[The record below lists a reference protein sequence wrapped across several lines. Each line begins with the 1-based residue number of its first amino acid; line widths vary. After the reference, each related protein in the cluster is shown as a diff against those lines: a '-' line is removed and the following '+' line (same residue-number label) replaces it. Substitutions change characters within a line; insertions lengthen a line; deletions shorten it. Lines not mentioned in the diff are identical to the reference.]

1 MATTNPKNTPK
12 LTGPEKAAIFLM
24 ALGEE
29 QAAKILA
36 EMDEREIQSIGN
48 YISAISDVETS
59 TVDMVTREFFTN
71 ITSGIGGGLG
81 VSGLDFLKS
90 TLMRALPAE
99 KATEILN
106 NITTPGDDLGGG
118 LDTIRMLEP
127 KVIAQFL
134 SNEHPQTAAIVL
146 AHIDAPLASAT
157 LKEMPEDIRTEVIYR
172 LATLER
178 VSPQVIRDLD
188 EALQSEFRSSGAISG
203 SKMGGLDTAVAIIS
217 ELDRNTETSLL
228 TSLDEIDPDLA
239 NEIRNLR
246 FTYEDILKLDD
257 NGVQMVLKEVQSED
271 LLMSLKTASDE
282 VKEKIYSNMSDRA
295 ASMLK
300 EDLEALGPTRV
311 SDVEKAQQKVVQVI
325 KRLEEEGKLVIG
337 GGGEELV

>member
-1 MATTNPKNTPK
+1 MGTMNPKTNQK

-24 ALGEE
+24 AMGEE

-36 EMDEREIQSIGN
+36 QMDEREIQSIGN
-48 YISAISDVETS
+48 YISAVSDVETS
-59 TVDMVTREFFTN
+59 TVDQITREFFTN

-90 TLMRALPAE
+90 TLLQALPAD

-106 NITTPGDDLGGG
+106 NVTLPGEDLGGG

-134 SNEHPQTAAIVL
+134 SNEHPQTAAIVM
-146 AHIDAPLASAT
+146 AHMDSALASAT
-157 LKEMPEDIRTEVIYR
+157 LKEMKEEFRTEVIYR

-188 EALQSEFRSSGAISG
+188 EALQSEFRTSGAISG
-203 SKMGGLDTAVAIIS
+203 SKMGGLDTAVTVIS
-217 ELDRNTETSLL
+217 ELDRATETSLL
-228 TSLDEIDPDLA
+228 SNLDEIDPDLA

-257 NGVQMVLKEVQSED
+257 NGLQMVLKEVQSED

-282 VKEKIYSNMSDRA
+282 VKNKIYSNMSDRA
-295 ASMLK
+295 ANMLK
-300 EDLEALGPTRV
+300 EDLDALGPTKV
-311 SDVEKAQQKVVQVI
+311 SEVERAQQKVVQVI
-325 KRLEEEGKLVIG
+325 KRLEEEGKLAIG
-337 GGGEELV
+337 GGAEELV

>member
-1 MATTNPKNTPK
+1 MGTMNPKTNQK

-24 ALGEE
+24 AMGEE

-36 EMDEREIQSIGN
+36 QMDEREIQSIGN
-48 YISAISDVETS
+48 YISAVSDVETS
-59 TVDMVTREFFTN
+59 TVDQITREFFTN

-81 VSGLDFLKS
+81 VSGLDFLKN
-90 TLMRALPAE
+90 TLLQALPAD

-106 NITTPGDDLGGG
+106 NVTLPGEDLGGG

-134 SNEHPQTAAIVL
+134 SNEHPQTAAIVM
-146 AHIDAPLASAT
+146 AHMDPPLASAT
-157 LKEMPEDIRTEVIYR
+157 LKEMKEEFRTEIIYR

-188 EALQSEFRSSGAISG
+188 EALQSEFRTSGAISG
-203 SKMGGLDTAVAIIS
+203 SKMGGLDTAVTVIS
-217 ELDRNTETSLL
+217 ELDRATETSLL
-228 TSLDEIDPDLA
+228 SNLDEIDPDLA

-257 NGVQMVLKEVQSED
+257 NGLQMVLKEVQSED

-282 VKEKIYSNMSDRA
+282 VKDKIYSNMSDRA
-295 ASMLK
+295 ANMLR
-300 EDLEALGPTRV
+300 EDLDALGPTKV
-311 SDVEKAQQKVVQVI
+311 SEVERAQQKVVQVI
-325 KRLEEEGKLVIG
+325 KRLEEDGKLAIG
-337 GGGEELV
+337 GGAEELV